1 MYDGPHQLVDDDV
14 WHQMNATLGYAT
26 QLCPERDLA
35 CVFAISKG
43 QNLIMMLLSLSI
55 RGKIL
60 PENPFKA
67 SRSVSVEKSAG
78 TTFCIGVNISNEG
91 FSSRSGAGN
100 GIEMILDLETFD
112 NGDMSVLGDGADIQ
126 VTDPSDN
133 SLVQLRGVSVSPGTS
148 VNVKI
153 RPNLFSITEGAL
165 GFKYIDRKCIEPSVD
180 KDLNYVDRQ
189 TGMKY
194 SLSNCLFAATLDE
207 IMNK

>member
-14 WHQMNATLGYAT
+14 WHQMNATFGYAT

-43 QNLIMMLLSLSI
+43 QNLIMMLLSLRI

-100 GIEMILDLETFD
+100 GIEMIVDLETFD
-112 NGDMSVLGDGADIQ
+112 NGDISVVGDGADIQ
-126 VTDPSDN
+126 VTDPRDN

-165 GFKYIDRKCIEPSVD
+165 GFNYIDRKCIEPSVD

-189 TGMKY
+189 TGRY